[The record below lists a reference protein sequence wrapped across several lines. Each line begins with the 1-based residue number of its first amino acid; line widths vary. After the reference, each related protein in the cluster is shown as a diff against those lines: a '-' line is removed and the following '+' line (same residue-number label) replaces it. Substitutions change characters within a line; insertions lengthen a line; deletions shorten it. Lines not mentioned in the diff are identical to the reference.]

1 MSLERN
7 VSPLR
12 FVVAAAMYKT
22 GNKGE
27 QIAAHR
33 PSLPKWVH
41 SWSSCSSTPRSHYPC
56 TPCMRSLR
64 DNNEL
69 LTSHSPPLIHLKSLF
84 PSTPLESD
92 SERLLVWC
100 FAGAAGA
107 GCGGGGA
114 HLTELRW
121 DTGGSGV
128 FVMQKTTFT
137 ISYF

>member
-1 MSLERN
+1 
-7 VSPLR
+7 
-12 FVVAAAMYKT
+12 
-22 GNKGE
+22 
-27 QIAAHR
+27 
-33 PSLPKWVH
+33 
-41 SWSSCSSTPRSHYPC
+41 
-56 TPCMRSLR
+56 MRSLQ

-69 LTSHSPPLIHLKSLF
+69 LTSDSPPLIHLKSLL

-100 FAGAAGA
+100 FAGAGGA
-107 GCGGGGA
+107 GGAGGGA

-128 FVMQKTTFT
+128 FVMQETNFT

>member
-1 MSLERN
+1 
-7 VSPLR
+7 
-12 FVVAAAMYKT
+12 
-22 GNKGE
+22 
-27 QIAAHR
+27 
-33 PSLPKWVH
+33 
-41 SWSSCSSTPRSHYPC
+41 
-56 TPCMRSLR
+56 MRSLQ

-69 LTSHSPPLIHLKSLF
+69 LTSDSPPLIHLKALL

-100 FAGAAGA
+100 FAGAGGAGA
-107 GCGGGGA
+107 GAGGAGGA

-121 DTGGSGV
+121 DTGGS